1 MSRPQP
7 SEPHADL
14 MHTVLRRQCA
24 YLRDNGQIHENRPE
38 NTKSAVIV
46 EPRRHELLEPVIRN
60 VMHFLPED
68 WNLTVI
74 CGSDNEEWIRA
85 RLPGWKVRYVNLG
98 VENLTPELHNRLLQ
112 QPSFWETV
120 REEALLVFQTDS
132 CLLRPIP
139 AHMMT
144 AYDFLGAWTLNPHEQ
159 APIAPGVM
167 GGFNGGLS
175 LRSRRAMLDITRNV
189 DHDSIDSW
197 RRDRGLQTLPSMT
210 YFGEIAEDIYFV
222 HGCCMLGK
230 RLPDRDTA
238 CAFSTEAVYSVDSIG
253 MHACMEKE
261 FFPLELLRDMVR
273 GSELTRFL

>member
-1 MSRPQP
+1 
-7 SEPHADL
+7 

-60 VMHFLPED
+60 VMHFLSED

-85 RLPGWKVRYVNLG
+85 RLPGWKVRYMNLG

-112 QPSFWETV
+112 QPSFWKTVHEET
-120 REEALLVFQTDS
+120 LLVFQTDS

-139 AHMMT
+139 AQMMT

-189 DHDSIDSW
+189 DHGSIDSW

-210 YFGEIAEDIYFV
+210 YFGETAEDIYFV

-238 CAFSTEAVYSVDSIG
+238 CSFSTEAVYSVDSVG

>member
-7 SEPHADL
+7 SKPHSDL

-24 YLRDNGQIHENRPE
+24 YLRDIGQHHENRPE

-60 VMHFLPED
+60 VMHFLSQD

-74 CGSDNEEWIRA
+74 CGSDNEEWIKT
-85 RLPGWKVRYVNLG
+85 RLPEWKVRYVNLG
-98 VENLTPELHNRLLQ
+98 VENLTPNLHNRLLQ
-112 QPSFWETV
+112 QSAFWETI
-120 REEALLVFQTDS
+120 REETLLVFQTDS

-139 AHMMT
+139 PEMMD

-189 DHDSIDSW
+189 DHGSIDSW
-197 RRDRGLQTLPSMT
+197 RRDRGLQTLPSVN

-238 CAFSTEAVYSVDSIG
+238 CTFSTEAVYSVDSVG

-261 FFPLELLRDMVR
+261 FFPLELLREMVR
-273 GSELTRFL
+273 SSELARFL